1 MPDRTRP
8 DSGKPAEAGR
18 ARGGSFP
25 PPRLGA
31 GPNRRGLGAP
41 GNGPQAPPRHTSAPP
56 LAGNG
61 PAPLPPPPAGTPR
74 PHPWRPAGSARLGS
88 ARGARRA
95 AAAGP
100 WIGGKAVS
108 SRVAGPRA
116 ALRASCVCVCRV
128 PSRPSLRPVS

>member
-61 PAPLPPPPAGTPR
+61 PAPLPPPPPAHLGPTPGDL
-74 PHPWRPAGSARLGS
+74 PARLGS
-88 ARGARRA
+88 ARPGALAGRRRR
-95 AAAGP
+95 GP
-100 WIGGKAVS
+100 GSAV
-108 SRVAGPRA
+108 RLFPHGWRGPE
-116 ALRASCVCVCRV
+116 L
-128 PSRPSLRPVS
+128 P